1 MNPMT
6 GKPDIDDLFEIQ
18 YNLKESKEVNVRAFT
33 VPGESEEMKWVSR
46 GPYNVGGRTKGL
58 MFDPNDESDETVF
71 AGGVSGGLFKNSNIS
86 NENSEWV
93 HITSGIPDNI
103 PVSSIVYDP
112 NDLKTFYVGTGESYT
127 GAEALGNGLWKSSDG
142 GITWNNVFG
151 GKSKT
156 QKVYRSKGNFV
167 KVTNRDLG
175 PYSYIGAAFGPSL
188 TSDAITGDLILAND
202 NDDTGDTTDGI
213 GGSKHDACQA
223 LINGSEIKEQSPLSM
238 KAMLSLISD
247 PLIKD

>member
-1 MNPMT
+1 MKLM
-6 GKPDIDDLFEIQ
+6 L
-18 YNLKESKEVNVRAFT
+18 RAFT

-86 NENSEWV
+86 NVNSEWV

-103 PVSSIVYDP
+103 PVSSIVFDP

-156 QKVYRSKGNFV
+156 QKFIEA
-167 KVTNRDLG
+167 KV
-175 PYSYIGAAFGPSL
+175 
-188 TSDAITGDLILAND
+188 ILL
-202 NDDTGDTTDGI
+202 
-213 GGSKHDACQA
+213 K
-223 LINGSEIKEQSPLSM
+223 
-238 KAMLSLISD
+238 
-247 PLIKD
+247 

>member
-1 MNPMT
+1 MKKLYKISLFLTFLLIIGIYNSKDLINDYKRAVHLENLNNSSVKQTYKLSKTERKKINLPPNQYQEKMWELSMNPMT

-18 YNLKESKEVNVRAFT
+18 YKLKESNEVDVRAFT

-71 AGGVSGGLFKNSNIS
+71 AGGVSGGLFKNTNIS

-112 NDLKTFYVGTGESYT
+112 NDLKTFYVGTGAVSYT
-127 GAEALGNGLWKSSDG
+127 HLRAHE
-142 GITWNNVFG
+142 T
-151 GKSKT
+151 
-156 QKVYRSKGNFV
+156 
-167 KVTNRDLG
+167 
-175 PYSYIGAAFGPSL
+175 
-188 TSDAITGDLILAND
+188 
-202 NDDTGDTTDGI
+202 
-213 GGSKHDACQA
+213 
-223 LINGSEIKEQSPLSM
+223 
-238 KAMLSLISD
+238 
-247 PLIKD
+247 